1 MPTGQPPKAKRM
13 EKKMKAEKQKDDEIL
28 EISIGRLDGDIDF
41 IEIRAGTTVRE
52 LISTYKSLHPEAYIL
67 DDDFVKTKHKLLFK
81 EKVLAKKVSL
91 RKVGIETGAHIIVHC
106 RKVRLIPRLV
116 DSSSSDGD
124 DKRKRPSGFFLS
136 TETMWDEMS
145 TRLCMSKLHAQSSSS
160 TLPLE
165 IYRLPSE
172 CDSSSL
178 HISDLEEID

>member
-1 MPTGQPPKAKRM
+1 M
-13 EKKMKAEKQKDDEIL
+13 EKKMKAEMKAEKQKDDEIL

-67 DDDFVKTKHKLLFK
+67 DDDFEKTKHKLLFK
-81 EKVLAKKVSL
+81 GKLLPKKESL
-91 RKVGIETGAHIIVHC
+91 RKVGIEKGAHIMVHC
-106 RKVRLIPRLV
+106 RKVRVMPRLV

-136 TETMWDEMS
+136 TETMWDE
-145 TRLCMSKLHAQSSSS
+145 RLCMSKLHAQSSSS

-172 CDSSSL
+172 SDSSSL

>member
-1 MPTGQPPKAKRM
+1 MPTGQPSKAKRM

-81 EKVLAKKVSL
+81 GKLLAKKVSL
-91 RKVGIETGAHIIVHC
+91 RKVGIETGAHIMVHC
-106 RKVRLIPRLV
+106 RKVRVMPRLV

-136 TETMWDEMS
+136 NETS
-145 TRLCMSKLHAQSSSS
+145 LHVQSSSC
-160 TLPLE
+160 T
-165 IYRLPSE
+165 LPSE
-172 CDSSSL
+172 IYCLPSESDSSSL